1 MEENRAKTFKF
12 VYGMV
17 IFLYLYHVAK
27 RVEAAIPCITDA
39 NCPCVF
45 PLKPRC
51 NFGYCICEEMIP

>member
-1 MEENRAKTFKF
+1 MKMEENRAKTFKF
-12 VYGMV
+12 VY
-17 IFLYLYHVAK
+17 
-27 RVEAAIPCITDA
+27 AAIPCITDA